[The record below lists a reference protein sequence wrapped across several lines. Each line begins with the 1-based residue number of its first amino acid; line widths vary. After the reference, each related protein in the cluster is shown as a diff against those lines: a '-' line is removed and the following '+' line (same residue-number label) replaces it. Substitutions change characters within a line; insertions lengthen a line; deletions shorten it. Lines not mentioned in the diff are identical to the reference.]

1 MKGQKTACLQNF
13 VRASAGLTFLG
24 TSENHETFSRKQLH
38 GHGDGT
44 MHLWHLFKEECG
56 MLLGAGDDTCAV
68 TEHASF
74 SIDWN
79 TEASKSVARV
89 HDLFSAQSRS
99 HKCRAAWLLRFQRF
113 LAICRASWQ
122 G

>member
-56 MLLGAGDDTCAV
+56 MLELVMTLALSPNTQAFPLIGAPRLQRAWRMSMTC
-68 TEHASF
+68 
-74 SIDWN
+74 
-79 TEASKSVARV
+79 
-89 HDLFSAQSRS
+89 
-99 HKCRAAWLLRFQRF
+99 
-113 LAICRASWQ
+113 
-122 G
+122 